1 MPYRPYPPPLPLAA
15 FRALIEEL
23 PADHL
28 ARLVEQVVE
37 AVIIPP
43 PRPPRKGNLPYDP
56 RVSVKVLVYG
66 YATGTRSSRQMQRLC
81 RENRAYLFL
90 TRGQT
95 PCYHTLC
102 TARVEE
108 KEPLEAVWV
117 ALFAVA
123 ERLGLKRVGHVVI
136 DSTKLRADASP
147 EAVLTRA
154 EFAPLL
160 AEWERILAVA
170 QEVDAREDA
179 EGYPGET
186 RLPETADPTQ
196 MRDLV
201 RAVRRQLGRSR
212 PGKRAAGPPAP
223 EGEAAGKRRG
233 KQPPRRA
240 AAPGDP
246 PPAPPE
252 AGPASGAPPRP
263 ATGPAR
269 ATGNAAFAAP
279 ARLTRQML
287 QRIALAVKAL
297 GIALAEGW
305 DYLCLTDPDARM
317 MAEGRDKKI
326 RECHSFEVAVDH
338 GLLVVG
344 QTCQEGND
352 NARLEPIVAA
362 AQAHEPAGVK
372 QATADSG
379 FFSGDAVGRLIRAGV
394 DTCIPDSNTAADLHQ
409 GKPIGTHTAQ
419 KRGKV
424 ELVYD
429 AEANLLRCPEGNE
442 LRPSQQREHGGQAV
456 TVYRARR
463 SCAGCPRAP
472 ECLTQPEAKHR
483 TVKVGAYHAELR
495 QAQERFAAP
504 EHQERYR
511 HRGEAVE
518 TVFGFVRGTLGY
530 DRWWL
535 RGSERV
541 ACEGRLLKV
550 AYQIRK
556 VQVAWAAGAGR

>member
-1 MPYRPYPPPLPLAA
+1 MAGRTTNGRASTLRRRTPMPYRPSPPPLPLAA

-37 AVIIPP
+37 AVVVPP
-43 PRPPRKGNLPYDP
+43 PRPPRKGNVPYDP

-66 YATGTRSSRQMQRLC
+66 YATGTRSSRQMERLC

-117 ALFAVA
+117 ALFGVA

-160 AEWERILAVA
+160 AELERILSVA
-170 QEVDAREDA
+170 QAVDAREDA

-233 KQPPRRA
+233 KQP
-240 AAPGDP
+240 
-246 PPAPPE
+246 
-252 AGPASGAPPRP
+252 
-263 ATGPAR
+263 
-269 ATGNAAFAAP
+269 
-279 ARLTRQML
+279 
-287 QRIALAVKAL
+287 
-297 GIALAEGW
+297 
-305 DYLCLTDPDARM
+305 
-317 MAEGRDKKI
+317 
-326 RECHSFEVAVDH
+326 
-338 GLLVVG
+338 
-344 QTCQEGND
+344 
-352 NARLEPIVAA
+352 
-362 AQAHEPAGVK
+362 
-372 QATADSG
+372 
-379 FFSGDAVGRLIRAGV
+379 
-394 DTCIPDSNTAADLHQ
+394 
-409 GKPIGTHTAQ
+409 
-419 KRGKV
+419 
-424 ELVYD
+424 
-429 AEANLLRCPEGNE
+429 
-442 LRPSQQREHGGQAV
+442 
-456 TVYRARR
+456 
-463 SCAGCPRAP
+463 
-472 ECLTQPEAKHR
+472 
-483 TVKVGAYHAELR
+483 
-495 QAQERFAAP
+495 
-504 EHQERYR
+504 
-511 HRGEAVE
+511 
-518 TVFGFVRGTLGY
+518 
-530 DRWWL
+530 
-535 RGSERV
+535 
-541 ACEGRLLKV
+541 
-550 AYQIRK
+550 
-556 VQVAWAAGAGR
+556 